1 MRLPAASP
9 STLLRRDVPDA
20 VPASDDPASQ
30 LQSALNAQL
39 PARNRLRVLD
49 AGCGGKMKVGLPR
62 DIELVGID
70 ISPESMGRNTNLDRA
85 IVGDI
90 QTYDFSGE
98 VFDVIL
104 CWNVLEHVPD
114 PLRAVRNLLSALA
127 ADGVAI
133 FALPNVLSVKALVT
147 KATPHALH
155 TLFVRHV
162 LGNQNAGKPGHG
174 PFPLHLPFSL
184 APARL
189 KAAIEALGYE
199 VAYLRAYE
207 GPQVQ
212 RLRRRSAVGYT
223 FYRAACAVA
232 AAGSLGRLPARLS
245 DVHMIVKRRCAP

>member
-9 STLLRRDVPDA
+9 STLLRRDAVDA
-20 VPASDDPASQ
+20 IPAGDDAASQ
-30 LQSALNAQL
+30 LQSALNALL
-39 PARNRLRVLD
+39 PARPRLRVLD
-49 AGCGGKMKVGLPR
+49 AGCGGKMKVALPKE
-62 DIELVGID
+62 IELIGID

-90 QTYDFSGE
+90 QTYDFCGE
-98 VFDVIL
+98 TFDVIL

-114 PLRAVRNLLSALA
+114 PLRAVGNLLSALA
-127 ADGVAI
+127 EDGIAI
-133 FALPNVLSVKALVT
+133 LALPNVLSVKALVT

-162 LGNQNAGKPGHG
+162 LGNPNAGKPGHG

-184 APARL
+184 APERL
-189 KAAIEALGYE
+189 KAAVQALGYE
-199 VAYLRAYE
+199 VAYLQAYE

-212 RLRRRSAVGYT
+212 RLRRRSPVGYAL
-223 FYRAACAVA
+223 YRTACAAA

-245 DVHMIVKRRCAP
+245 DTHMIVKRR